1 VGTTWEQHIK
11 NGHWKSVP
19 FNDRFISGIC
29 ALASTYRSR
38 DLIFSF
44 ISAVILHVILRCGP
58 GCVLGFIFGLVFSL
72 VLLVHVAAVIHPVA
86 VAVTVIIAVVIL
98 CHFNTSKKIFFYI
111 NFKLQLYY
119 GCILMVYTW
128 LLQNFILQ
136 FSHALVW
143 MRKCVASLLA

>member
-1 VGTTWEQHIK
+1 MPVL
-11 NGHWKSVP
+11 
-19 FNDRFISGIC
+19 SGGYNLGAVHKKRSLKVC
-29 ALASTYRSR
+29 SFLASTYRSR

-44 ISAVILHVILRCGP
+44 ISAIILHVILRCGP

-72 VLLVHVAAVIHPVA
+72 VLLVHVAAVIHLVA

-136 FSHALVW
+136 FSHALV
-143 MRKCVASLLA
+143 